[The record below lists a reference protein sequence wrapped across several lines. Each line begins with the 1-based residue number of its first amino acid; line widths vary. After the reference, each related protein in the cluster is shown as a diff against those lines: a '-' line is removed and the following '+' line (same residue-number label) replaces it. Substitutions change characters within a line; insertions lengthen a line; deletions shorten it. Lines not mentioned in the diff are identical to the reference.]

1 MNIQN
6 ILNEIEK
13 TDPEIYE
20 RLDSRREA
28 MHRFTQLG
36 SKLALTAL
44 PFALGS
50 MINKAYC
57 QTPTDI
63 VSVLN
68 FALTV
73 EYLESDF
80 YTTALSAPSLIIP
93 DNEMA
98 SFNLIQQQETAHVNF
113 LINTITGLGGT
124 PATKPAFDFTAGGI
138 YPTVFNNFGEFLA
151 LAQTFEDTGV
161 RAYKGQ
167 LTELITN
174 NTILLATMQIH
185 SVESRHAAHVRRIR
199 NLNGTAP
206 NECPWITGNDTSE
219 IGPSVQAS
227 YNGEENVS
235 QLGIDT
241 SKLPGA
247 TTKSAT
253 ESFDEP
259 LTMDEVMAI
268 IQPFLL

>member
-1 MNIQN
+1 MDLRNIFN
-6 ILNEIEK
+6 AIET

-20 RLDSRREA
+20 RLNSRREV
-28 MHRFTQLG
+28 MHRFTNMG
-36 SKLALTAL
+36 GKIALTAL

-50 MINKAYC
+50 MLNKAYS

-63 VSVLN
+63 ISILN
-68 FALTV
+68 FALTL
-73 EYLESDF
+73 EYLESEF
-80 YTTALSAPSLIIP
+80 YASALSASSLVIP
-93 DNEMA
+93 DSEAA
-98 SFNLIQQQETAHVNF
+98 SFNLIQQQEAAHVNF
-113 LINTITGLGGT
+113 LTNTITGLGGT
-124 PATKPAFDFTAGGI
+124 PATKPVFDFTGSGT

-167 LTELITN
+167 LTGLIAN
-174 NTILLATMQIH
+174 NSVLMAAMQIQA
-185 SVESRHAAHVRRIR
+185 VEARHAAHVRRIR

-219 IGPSVQAS
+219 IGSSVQAS

-247 TTKSAT
+247 TVKSAT
-253 ESFDEP
+253 ECFDEP
-259 LTMDEVMAI
+259 LTMDDVMAI
-268 IQPFLL
+268 IGAFII